1 MGAGVGAY
9 LASELPSCVVEMEE
23 RDRGAK
29 VEVAGSLTR
38 EFDDDALRLKRGVE
52 SKLSIREYL
61 SALLHYDDP

>member
-9 LASELPSCVVEMEE
+9 LASELPGCVVEMEE

-52 SKLSIREYL
+52 TKLSIREYL